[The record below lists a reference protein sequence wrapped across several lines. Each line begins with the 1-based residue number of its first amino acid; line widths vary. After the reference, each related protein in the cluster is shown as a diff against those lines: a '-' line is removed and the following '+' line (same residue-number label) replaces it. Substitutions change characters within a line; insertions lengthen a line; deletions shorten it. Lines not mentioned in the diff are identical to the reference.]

1 MLSLLAVVLIAA
13 VGLGLLARRFGLPAL
28 VGELL
33 AGVVLGPSVFGYVW
47 PDASE
52 RLLGS
57 DPANSP
63 ALSAVSTL
71 GVLLLVGLAATEL
84 DEEFLKRRAA
94 AVGSISAFG
103 FAIPLLAGIG
113 VGLLVPQQFHGLDS
127 ANVEFVLLLGVAL
140 SVSAIPVITRIL
152 VDLDLLKRDIG
163 QLTLASCA
171 VTDMGAWVVL
181 AAVSAL
187 ATVGI
192 SGGQFPLTIAAMIGV
207 LVFTWLVRPWVR
219 RGLDRLEAS
228 SHGGYTSAA
237 VVVLIIAGGAATDAM
252 HLEAALGAFLAG
264 ILVGKRG
271 GGVLAPLQSVT
282 TTVLAPVFLAGAGL
296 HLDVTDLGDPQT
308 LMWGAVV
315 LLVAIVAK
323 FAAAYLGARIGGLA
337 HWEAASLGAGLNAR
351 GAVEIIIATVGLNL
365 GIFSPQVYMVVVL
378 LALAT
383 SIMAGPMLI
392 YTTRR
397 TEQVEAI
404 ESNQHI

>member
-1 MLSLLAVVLIAA
+1 MLRLLAVVLIAA
-13 VGLGLLARRFGLPAL
+13 VGLGMLARRLGLPAL

-33 AGVVLGPSVFGYVW
+33 AGVVLGPSVFGWLW
-47 PDASE
+47 PEASE
-52 RLLGS
+52 ALLGP
-57 DPANSP
+57 DPAKSP

-84 DEEFLKRRAA
+84 DEDFLKKRAA
-94 AVGSISAFG
+94 TVGSISVFG
-103 FAIPLLAGIG
+103 FTIPLLAGIG
-113 VGLLVPQQFHGLDS
+113 VGLLVPQQFHGHS
-127 ANVEFVLLLGVAL
+127 SQNAAFVLLLGVAL

-152 VDLDLLKRDIG
+152 IDLDLLKRDVG

-181 AAVSAL
+181 AAASAM

-192 SGGQFPLTIAAMIGV
+192 GGSRFLLTVGAMVVV
-207 LVFTWLVRPWVR
+207 LAFTWLARPWVR

-228 SHGGYTSAA
+228 SHGGYTTA
-237 VVVLIIAGGAATDAM
+237 VVVILIIAGGAATDAM

-271 GGVLAPLQSVT
+271 TGVITPLQTVT
-282 TTVLAPVFLAGAGL
+282 TAVLAPVFLAGAGL
-296 HLDVTDLGDPQT
+296 HLDITDLGDPQT
-308 LMWGAVV
+308 LIWGAVV
-315 LLVAIVAK
+315 LVVAIVAK
-323 FAAAYLGARIGGLA
+323 FAAAYLGARVGGLP

-365 GIFSPQVYMVVVL
+365 GIFNPQVYMVVVL
-378 LALAT
+378 LAITT

-397 TEQVEAI
+397 SERVGAVVPT
-404 ESNQHI
+404 